1 VAFGLVESLVRAA
14 IPAVVLSVFALARRY
29 FPAKSAKEFVTTYSI
44 EDLDARFAL
53 TQWVVG
59 ITMVLIGGAI
69 AWATH
74 AVLVNLNRFVATLE
88 GPSEFVLLPQTA
100 VWWFLPGFA
109 AVALA
114 WEITLG
120 AWSSI
125 GDKKE
130 VELYNYW
137 TVTKAGFDSTRIL
150 RIMAVVIVLPIAI
163 LTALDIPE
171 HAALRGDE
179 IRARGYGLG
188 SVQSYRYSDAR
199 RMTIIRGFRDRN
211 GKMTRRAGVVLD
223 FSDGR
228 RWSSADL
235 GDFEPSV
242 DPKLVSFLQ
251 AKVGLQPEH
260 ADTESDIPR

>member
-1 VAFGLVESLVRAA
+1 VAFSLVESLVRAT

-29 FPAKSAKEFVTTYSI
+29 YPAKSANEFASTHSI
-44 EDLDARFAL
+44 EDLDSRFAL
-53 TQWVVG
+53 TQWMVG
-59 ITMVLIGGAI
+59 FAMVLIGGAI

-100 VWWFLPGFA
+100 IWWFLPGFA
-109 AVALA
+109 AVTLA
-114 WEITLG
+114 WQVTLG
-120 AWSSI
+120 VWSST

-137 TVTKAGFDSTRIL
+137 TITKAGFDSTRIL

-163 LTALDIPE
+163 LTALDIPQ
-171 HAALRGDE
+171 HVALRGDE
-179 IRARGYGLG
+179 IRARGYGLR

-199 RMTIIRGFRDRN
+199 RVTIIKGFRNRD

-228 RWSSADL
+228 RWSSADI
-235 GDFEPSV
+235 GDFEPIV
-242 DPKLVSFLQ
+242 DPRLVSFLQ
-251 AKVGLQPEH
+251 AKVGFQPEY
-260 ADTESDIPR
+260 ADTEADIPR